1 MKKYEVNYTDRTT
14 GATSAIDTIAAPNNY
29 TAADYIRECEENGDP
44 DYVEMLH
51 DGIITL
57 VKID

>member
-29 TAADYIRECEENGDP
+29 TAADYVRECEENGDP

-51 DGIITL
+51 AGNVTL
-57 VKID
+57 VEID

>member
-1 MKKYEVNYTDRTT
+1 MKQYEVNYTDRTT
-14 GATSAIDTIAAPNNY
+14 GATSAIDTITAPNNY

-44 DYVEMLH
+44 DYVKMLH

-57 VKID
+57 IEVE

>member
-1 MKKYEVNYTDRTT
+1 MKKYEVNYTDSTT
-14 GATSAIDTIAAPNNY
+14 GATSALDVITAPNNY
-29 TAADYIRECEENGDP
+29 TAADYIRDCEENGDP

-57 VKID
+57 VEID